1 MNYNVLIITHSSVNG
16 LNERQATECANI
28 IGFTNHNIKRILGP
42 CDVTKQDIKDADKII
57 MIVPEWNSS
66 FPWTFKKM
74 IDDSGYP
81 SWFIGKEILLIGT
94 SNTTFGNIVGIN
106 HLDLVLEWIGAKV
119 SGKICVPH
127 IDKKF
132 ANNDIRV
139 DERLN
144 ERILKFV
151 NC

>member
-1 MNYNVLIITHSSVNG
+1 
-16 LNERQATECANI
+16 
-28 IGFTNHNIKRILGP
+28 
-42 CDVTKQDIKDADKII
+42 

-81 SWFIGKEILLIGT
+81 SYFKGKEILLIGT
-94 SNTTFGNIVGIN
+94 SNTTFGNVVGVN
-106 HLDLVLEWIGAKV
+106 HLANILEWIGAKV
-119 SGKICVPH
+119 GDKVFVPH
-127 IDKKF
+127 IDVKF
-132 ANNDIRV
+132 ANNDIQV